1 MNSRRLSLVA
11 AFALAW
17 MYAMQSSAEQQTVL
31 RPGLWE
37 TRLSGDLTA
46 LVESAKKQMEE
57 ILGELDEA
65 TRKSFENELGS
76 IEDQI
81 KAPTQEC
88 ITPEEAADVT
98 SGFLSQDDCES
109 IANWSG
115 PDRVELT
122 ENCSA
127 DASGEKNVTTV
138 QILNSK
144 AMEGESSASHDG
156 SEITHYNFTSK
167 WVADDCGDVEP
178 D

>member
-1 MNSRRLSLVA
+1 MNSRRILSVVA
-11 AFALAW
+11 FSLAW

-57 ILGELDEA
+57 ILGELDQD
-65 TRKSFENELGS
+65 TRKSIESKLVS
-76 IEDQI
+76 VEDQI

-88 ITPEEAADVT
+88 ITPEGATDVT
-98 SGFLSQDDCES
+98 SGFLPLDDCES
-109 IANWSG
+109 TVNWAG

-122 ENCSA
+122 ESCSA
-127 DASGEKNVTTV
+127 DASGDKTVTTIR
-138 QILNSK
+138 ILNSK
-144 AMEGESSASHDG
+144 KLEGESSASHDG
-156 SEITHYNFTSK
+156 SETTHFNFTSE

>member
-1 MNSRRLSLVA
+1 MH
-11 AFALAW
+11 
-17 MYAMQSSAEQQTVL
+17 SSAEQQTML
-31 RPGLWE
+31 QPGLWE
-37 TRLSGDLTA
+37 TQLSGDLTA
-46 LVESAKKQMEE
+46 LVESAKKQMEAV
-57 ILGELDEA
+57 LGELDEE
-65 TRKSFENELGS
+65 TRKAMESKLGS

-98 SGFLSQDDCES
+98 SGFLSQDDCDS
-109 IANWSG
+109 SANWSG

-127 DASGEKNVTTV
+127 DTSSEKTVTTV

-144 AMEGESSASHDG
+144 EFEGESSASHDG
-156 SEITHYNFTSK
+156 SDTLHFGFTSK